1 MGGVTK
7 AVEKIE
13 SVGQNIID
21 HPLPVIETIALVSV
35 GLDPATASAAVSAA
49 NGGKVEDIA
58 KSYAAGAVGSEV
70 AGSVGDP
77 GSITSGAAGG
87 AASGATKAA
96 LTGQDV
102 VTGAATGGVV
112 GGGTSA
118 AMSGIKDLTSEPV
131 AGTGLKGN
139 VGEGTSLAA
148 STQPGTGLTN
158 AIPTTGGQ
166 GVVGDPNAILPASLG
181 QYGTAPS
188 QQKAGDTGLTPR
200 YTSAS
205 NTVLPESLAGYQ
217 TDYSSTTQGRP
228 MEQSSLSPSTQAA
241 LKSVIGGSLSQLF
254 APSAGGQQATPTGA
268 PDTSVTTGT
277 TVGLTGERGAGEI
290 EGQGTGGK
298 RKDVWNEASLRL
310 KDALGI

>member
-1 MGGVTK
+1 MGGVKK

-13 SVGQNIID
+13 KTGQNLID
-21 HPLPVIETIALVSV
+21 NPLPVIETVALVSV
-35 GLDPATASAAVSAA
+35 GVDPATASAAVSAA

-58 KSYAAGAVGSEV
+58 KSYVAGAVGSEV
-70 AGSVGDP
+70 GGSVGEP

-96 LTGQDV
+96 LTGKDIV
-102 VTGAATGGVV
+102 EGATTGGIV

-118 AMSGIKDLTSEPV
+118 AMTGIKDLTSEPV

-139 VGEGTSLAA
+139 IGEGTSLA
-148 STQPGTGLTN
+148 SPTQPGTGLTN
-158 AIPTTGGQ
+158 ALPTTGGQ
-166 GVVGDPNAILPASLG
+166 GLYGDPNVILPASLG

-188 QQKAGDTGLTPR
+188 QQKAGDTGLVPR
-200 YTSAS
+200 TTSAAD
-205 NTVLPESLAGYQ
+205 TLLPESLASYQ
-217 TDYSSTTQGRP
+217 TDYSSSTQSRP
-228 MEQSSLSPSTQAA
+228 MEQTTLSPSTQSA
-241 LKSVIGGSLSQLF
+241 LKSVIGSSLSQLF
-254 APSAGGQQATPTGA
+254 APSPSAGQRTPTYT
-268 PDTSVTTGT
+268 PDSGVTSGT